1 MLRLQE
7 VYSQE
12 GEWRRPRATQGQAP
26 APPYATIYPHGWR
39 PFVYLEQK
47 HPSFLRNMYY
57 VCSYAASI
65 GRELTGGSV
74 INSMIKIR
82 KGIPY
87 YPKIAHR
94 LSESVLGDVLST
106 LQIYRNQLESLL
118 YLSRKQDLSRRSI
131 GESSP
136 AYCAPDKNIRLRYLI
151 EHCNYGGNVG
161 TFRLSRGMHSVIAR
175 HTNPHDNHVTQKNTS
190 RVQHIQHFSGHLISW
205 VSLPTM

>member
-1 MLRLQE
+1 MTKCSNCFSFIFHLYVLKGNLFSLKRGVQLCCVYRRYTVRRVNGEGQGRRRGKPPHPLRNNL
-7 VYSQE
+7 SSWL
-12 GEWRRPRATQGQAP
+12 G
-26 APPYATIYPHGWR
+26 

-65 GRELTGGSV
+65 GGELTGGSV

-106 LQIYRNQLESLL
+106 LQIYRN
-118 YLSRKQDLSRRSI
+118 
-131 GESSP
+131 
-136 AYCAPDKNIRLRYLI
+136 
-151 EHCNYGGNVG
+151 
-161 TFRLSRGMHSVIAR
+161 
-175 HTNPHDNHVTQKNTS
+175 
-190 RVQHIQHFSGHLISW
+190 
-205 VSLPTM
+205 

>member
-1 MLRLQE
+1 ME
-7 VYSQE
+7 KAKGNAGAS
-12 GEWRRPRATQGQAP
+12 PRTPIRNNLSSWLG
-26 APPYATIYPHGWR
+26 

-65 GRELTGGSV
+65 GGELTGGSV

-205 VSLPTM
+205 VSLPTMQSLSCRLFNRL

>member
-1 MLRLQE
+1 ME
-7 VYSQE
+7 KAKGNAGAS
-12 GEWRRPRATQGQAP
+12 PRT
-26 APPYATIYPHGWR
+26 PYATIYPHGWR

-106 LQIYRNQLESLL
+106 LQIYRN
-118 YLSRKQDLSRRSI
+118 
-131 GESSP
+131 
-136 AYCAPDKNIRLRYLI
+136 
-151 EHCNYGGNVG
+151 
-161 TFRLSRGMHSVIAR
+161 
-175 HTNPHDNHVTQKNTS
+175 
-190 RVQHIQHFSGHLISW
+190 
-205 VSLPTM
+205 